1 MVSGAWSKQA
11 QPILND
17 GVKSLQT
24 ANWLEIIITRMT
36 RTLNTTWRVP
46 DISVQRHSSSTCG
59 QMISG
64 CPSFCLSHCCDYSI
78 SRMCCGNFFQFGS
91 KVHFDWR
98 SHRLEFKVTVTSQYM
113 IFGDMIFYIYDVK
126 VQLHW
131 DIMMYIK
138 KEEAQVIIQCQTETW
153 LVIPVLFTWRWF

>member
-1 MVSGAWSKQA
+1 MVSGTWSKQA
-11 QPILND
+11 QQILND

-24 ANWLEIIITRMT
+24 ANWLEIIVTRMT
-36 RTLNTTWRVP
+36 RTLNPTWRVP
-46 DISVQRHSSSTCG
+46 DISVQR

-131 DIMMYIK
+131 DIIMYIK

-153 LVIPVLFTWRWF
+153 LVIPVLFTWRRF